1 MRTNTLSSREIYRPA
16 VMQLPQVLHGVVSE
30 SQAEVW
36 LDRVCKSQPA
46 NRVAGLISQQ
56 AGIGADDMRALVAY
70 GRNEY
75 HPNLS
80 PNEVMQRKWLDVDS
94 FKYKPANATKM
105 LFINM
110 ARELLSERYAM
121 PRDRDLE
128 SHLAA
133 PKAGSWKI
141 GRPAL
146 ALRGSID
153 LLIDI
158 QFEESVSAAKS
169 FSKSDAVRLHHYD
182 LVAAERGISN
192 TELLLVKVAVD
203 PGFMNAVSALAAAS
217 ENVKSALAR
226 NASSLRGLDPG
237 LFTIHAHR
245 VEKDKRLYPEIL
257 EAGSQAW
264 SNVLEG
270 RSYDI
275 RLDQALSLSEERE
288 AEYRM
293 AAQEF
298 CAAETVFRA
307 AKESSEEAK
316 GKLIQTAQ
324 SIGIH
329 GNHKP
334 VFAGA
339 EVRSYDRFDKI
350 GAAHLLE
357 TTYGINRS
365 ILCDHTYDADAMAAA
380 LKDRGVDPARYR
392 RAGEYNKDK
401 IVDAAEQLNID
412 LSEYKSREL
421 RALFSRKTRG
431 PIFEALDR
439 ARKQVEA
446 PVRALQRDL
455 LPAINSNPEVADTPS
470 PKRKKGLSPT

>member
-1 MRTNTLSSREIYRPA
+1 MRTNTLSSKETYRPA
-16 VMQLPQVLHGVVSE
+16 VMQLPQVLHGAVSE
-30 SQAEVW
+30 VHAESW
-36 LDRVCKSQPA
+36 LERACKSQPA
-46 NRVAGLISQQ
+46 NRISSLIRQQ
-56 AGIGADDMRALVAY
+56 AGIGADDMRALIAHE
-70 GRNEY
+70 RNEY
-75 HPNLS
+75 YPSLS
-80 PNEVMQRKWLDVDS
+80 PNEVMKRKWLDIDS
-94 FKYKPANATKM
+94 LKYKPANATKM
-105 LFINM
+105 LFISM
-110 ARELLSERYAM
+110 ARELVAERYAM

-128 SHLAA
+128 SQLAS
-133 PKAGSWKI
+133 PKPGSWKI

-146 ALRGSID
+146 ALHGSTD

-158 QFEESVSAAKS
+158 QFEESVSAAKT

-203 PGFMNAVSALAAAS
+203 PGFMDAVSALAAAS

-226 NASSLRGLDPG
+226 NASALRGLDPG
-237 LFTIHAHR
+237 LLTIHAHR

-270 RSYDI
+270 RPYEV
-275 RLDQALSLSEERE
+275 RQEQTLSLTEERE
-288 AEYRM
+288 AEYRK

-316 GKLIQTAQ
+316 EKLVQTAR
-324 SIGIH
+324 SIGIQ

-334 VFAGA
+334 IFAGA
-339 EVRSYDRFDKI
+339 EVRSYDRFDKV

-357 TTYGINRS
+357 STYGVNRS
-365 ILCDHTYDADAMAAA
+365 LICEHAYDADAMAAA
-380 LKDRGVDPARYR
+380 LKDLGVDPARYL

-401 IVDAAEQLNID
+401 IMDVAEQLEID

-431 PIFEALDR
+431 PIFEALDQ
-439 ARKQVEA
+439 ARKQIEA

-455 LPAINSNPEVADTPS
+455 IPAINPQPEVADTPS